1 MEFLLIYLLLGVAA
15 GFLAG
20 LLGVGGGLVM
30 VPVLAWTFALQGIAP
45 GLWMHL
51 ALGTSLAVIVFTS
64 ISSVRAHYQHGAVRT
79 AIFLRM
85 APGILFGALLG
96 ALSARYIEQD
106 ALRWF
111 FAFFELV
118 VAIQMAWAIKPKPHA
133 TEPGWPRS
141 TAAGTVI
148 GAVSSWVGI
157 GGGTLTVPWLVWHGI
172 RMQEAV
178 ATSAAVGMPI
188 AIAGAAGYILGG
200 WGHVDLPA
208 QSWGFVYLPAW
219 GVIAVG
225 SVLAAPLGARA
236 AHALDAVKLKRI
248 FALVL
253 FVLAIKMFMG
263 LERG

>member
-1 MEFLLIYLLLGVAA
+1 MEFLLIYLMLGLVA

-30 VPVLAWTFALQGIAP
+30 VPVLAWTFALQGMAP

-79 AIFLRM
+79 AIFVRM
-85 APGILFGALLG
+85 APGIVLG
-96 ALSARYIEQD
+96 ALAGAVTARYVAQD

-111 FAFFELV
+111 FAFFELA
-118 VAIQMAWAIKPKPHA
+118 VAIQMAWAIKPKAHA

-188 AIAGAAGYILGG
+188 AIAGAAGYMLGG
-200 WGHVDLPA
+200 WGHEDLPA

-219 GVIAVG
+219 GAIAVG
-225 SVLAAPLGARA
+225 SVLAAPFGARA

-253 FVLAIKMFMG
+253 FVLAIKMFIG
-263 LERG
+263 LEGG

>member
-1 MEFLLIYLLLGVAA
+1 MEFLLIYLMLGLVA

-30 VPVLAWTFALQGIAP
+30 VPVLAWTFALQGMAP

-79 AIFLRM
+79 AIFVRM
-85 APGILFGALLG
+85 APGIVLG
-96 ALSARYIEQD
+96 ALAGAVTARYVAQD

-111 FAFFELV
+111 FAFFELA
-118 VAIQMAWAIKPKPHA
+118 VAIQMAWAIKPKAHA
-133 TEPGWPRS
+133 TEPCWPRS

-188 AIAGAAGYILGG
+188 AIAGAAGYMLGG
-200 WGHVDLPA
+200 WGHADLPA

-219 GVIAVG
+219 GAIAVG
-225 SVLAAPLGARA
+225 SVLAAPFGARA

-263 LERG
+263 LEGG

>member
-1 MEFLLIYLLLGVAA
+1 MEFLLIYLMLGLVA

-30 VPVLAWTFALQGIAP
+30 VPVLAWTFALQGMAP

-64 ISSVRAHYQHGAVRT
+64 ISSVRTHYQHGAVRT
-79 AIFLRM
+79 PIFARM
-85 APGILFGALLG
+85 APGILLG
-96 ALSARYIEQD
+96 ALAGAVTARYVAQD

-111 FAFFELV
+111 FAFFELA
-118 VAIQMAWAIKPKPHA
+118 VAIQMVWAIKPKAHA

-188 AIAGAAGYILGG
+188 AIAGAAGYMLGG
-200 WGHVDLPA
+200 WGNADLPA

-219 GVIAVG
+219 GAIAVG
-225 SVLAAPLGARA
+225 SVLAAPFGARA

-263 LERG
+263 LEGG

>member
-1 MEFLLIYLLLGVAA
+1 MEFLLIYLMLGLVA

-30 VPVLAWTFALQGIAP
+30 VPVLAWTFALQGMAP

-79 AIFLRM
+79 AIFARM
-85 APGILFGALLG
+85 APSILLG
-96 ALSARYIEQD
+96 ALAGAVTARYVAQD

-111 FAFFELV
+111 FAFFELA
-118 VAIQMAWAIKPKPHA
+118 VAIQMAWAIKPKAHA

-141 TAAGTVI
+141 SAAGTVI

-188 AIAGAAGYILGG
+188 AIAGAAGYMLGG
-200 WGHVDLPA
+200 WGHADLPA

-219 GVIAVG
+219 GAIAVG
-225 SVLAAPLGARA
+225 SVLAAPFGARA

-263 LERG
+263 LEGG